1 MNYTPNEP
9 PRTLTAAEIEKILPH
24 RYTFAL
30 VDKILDY
37 TPGQWARGIKCVTRT
52 ESFFQGHF
60 PGYTVMQGVLI
71 LEALA
76 QTGAVAALSLPENRG
91 KIALFGGVKNAR
103 FRRQVVPAIAAAL
116 RVLLGLATPFAG
128 GLALAYVLDI
138 PARWFAIH
146 LFGGRRG
153 PGILL
158 AYLALFGT
166 VAALVGL
173 VVPQLVQSVGSFA
186 AALPGYLENAQA
198 LLELVQANYEKDTN
212 SLSELLLNS
221 GSSVESFLS
230 GLAPQLAQ
238 AAMGAAGQ
246 VVNGFLALAA
256 SVYLLCGKAELL
268 HTARLALRTALP
280 PRTAG
285 NVLGVFAM
293 ANKTFSG
300 YIGGQLVDAVL
311 VGSETFVLMLL
322 FGIPYAPLIS
332 VVVAVTNIVPMLG
345 PYLGAVPGAALLLF
359 SGQPVHALEFLVIV
373 LVVQQVD
380 GNFIAP
386 RILGSATGISGLWVL
401 AAIVVG
407 GGLFGIPGMVIG
419 VPVLGVA
426 ANLAKAALPREPYG
440 EKTIPGGET

>member
-1 MNYTPNEP
+1 MKRWYNRKPET
-9 PRTLTAAEIEKILPH
+9 
-24 RYTFAL
+24 
-30 VDKILDY
+30 
-37 TPGQWARGIKCVTRT
+37 
-52 ESFFQGHF
+52 
-60 PGYTVMQGVLI
+60 MQDWL
-71 LEALA
+71 LLF
-76 QTGAVAALSLPENRG
+76 AVAA
-91 KIALFGGVKNAR
+91 ALLAAVWYL
-103 FRRQVVPAIAAAL
+103 PAIAAAL

-198 LLELVQANYEKDTN
+198 LLELVQANYGVDTT

-246 VVNGFLALAA
+246 VLNGFLALAA
-256 SVYLLCGKAELL
+256 S
-268 HTARLALRTALP
+268 
-280 PRTAG
+280 RTAG

-311 VGSETFVLMLL
+311 VGGETFVLMLL

-426 ANLAKAALPREPYG
+426 ANLAKAALPREPDG
-440 EKTIPGGET
+440 EKTKPGGET

>member
-1 MNYTPNEP
+1 MKRWYNRKPET
-9 PRTLTAAEIEKILPH
+9 
-24 RYTFAL
+24 
-30 VDKILDY
+30 
-37 TPGQWARGIKCVTRT
+37 
-52 ESFFQGHF
+52 
-60 PGYTVMQGVLI
+60 MQDWL
-71 LEALA
+71 LLF
-76 QTGAVAALSLPENRG
+76 AVAA
-91 KIALFGGVKNAR
+91 ALLAAVWYL
-103 FRRQVVPAIAAAL
+103 PAIAAAL

-198 LLELVQANYEKDTN
+198 LLELVQANYGVDTT

-221 GSSVESFLS
+221 GSSVENFLS

-311 VGSETFVLMLL
+311 VGGETFVLMLL

-386 RILGSATGISGLWVL
+386 RILGGATGLPGLGVL
-401 AAIVVG
+401 LAIVVG
-407 GGLFGIPGMVIG
+407 GAWFGIPGMVLG
-419 VPVLGVA
+419 VPVLAVLYLLLSEFVNKRLQKKETVVA
-426 ANLAKAALPREPYG
+426 AEGPAAAGPEGEQPPPHRESFPEEQTGQTASTEKSKG
-440 EKTIPGGET
+440 EAAVHQGDDPEGRIEDHRETDVRKPQEGEEP

>member
-1 MNYTPNEP
+1 MKRWYNRKPET
-9 PRTLTAAEIEKILPH
+9 
-24 RYTFAL
+24 
-30 VDKILDY
+30 
-37 TPGQWARGIKCVTRT
+37 
-52 ESFFQGHF
+52 
-60 PGYTVMQGVLI
+60 MQDWL
-71 LEALA
+71 LLF
-76 QTGAVAALSLPENRG
+76 AVAA
-91 KIALFGGVKNAR
+91 ALLAAVWYL
-103 FRRQVVPAIAAAL
+103 PAIAAAL

-158 AYLALFGT
+158 AYLALLGT

-186 AALPGYLENAQA
+186 TALPGYLENAQA
-198 LLELVQANYEKDTN
+198 LLELVQANYGVDTT

-221 GSSVESFLS
+221 GSSVENFLS

-246 VVNGFLALAA
+246 VLNGFLALAA

-268 HTARLALRTALP
+268 HTARLALRTVLP

-311 VGSETFVLMLL
+311 VGGETFVLMLL

-386 RILGSATGISGLWVL
+386 RILGSATACGCWRLLWWAADCSAFRAWSSGCRYWGWRPTLPKRPCPGNRMGKKQNRAGKHSGEPVQHISPHCLHNVKIFPL
-401 AAIVVG
+401 
-407 GGLFGIPGMVIG
+407 
-419 VPVLGVA
+419 
-426 ANLAKAALPREPYG
+426 
-440 EKTIPGGET
+440 EKPPLDVTIKL

>member
-1 MNYTPNEP
+1 MKRWYNRKPET
-9 PRTLTAAEIEKILPH
+9 
-24 RYTFAL
+24 
-30 VDKILDY
+30 
-37 TPGQWARGIKCVTRT
+37 
-52 ESFFQGHF
+52 
-60 PGYTVMQGVLI
+60 MQDWL
-71 LEALA
+71 LLF
-76 QTGAVAALSLPENRG
+76 AVAA
-91 KIALFGGVKNAR
+91 ALLAAVWYL
-103 FRRQVVPAIAAAL
+103 PAIAAAL

-158 AYLALFGT
+158 AYLVLFGT

-198 LLELVQANYEKDTN
+198 LLELVQTNYGVDTT

-311 VGSETFVLMLL
+311 VGGETFVLMLL

-401 AAIVVG
+401 AAIVG
-407 GGLFGIPGMVIG
+407 AADCSAFRAWSSGCRYWGWRPTLPKRPCPGNRMG
-419 VPVLGVA
+419 KKQNRAGKHSAEPVQHISPHCLHNV
-426 ANLAKAALPREPYG
+426 KILPL
-440 EKTIPGGET
+440 EKPPLDVTIKL

>member
-1 MNYTPNEP
+1 MKRWYNRKPET
-9 PRTLTAAEIEKILPH
+9 
-24 RYTFAL
+24 
-30 VDKILDY
+30 
-37 TPGQWARGIKCVTRT
+37 
-52 ESFFQGHF
+52 
-60 PGYTVMQGVLI
+60 MQDWL
-71 LEALA
+71 LLF
-76 QTGAVAALSLPENRG
+76 AVAA
-91 KIALFGGVKNAR
+91 ALLAAVWYL
-103 FRRQVVPAIAAAL
+103 PAIAAAL

-198 LLELVQANYEKDTN
+198 LLELVQANYGVDTT

-238 AAMGAAGQ
+238 AAMGVGGQ

-311 VGSETFVLMLL
+311 VGGENVCVNAFIRHPVCAADQRGGGRYQTLCPCW
-322 FGIPYAPLIS
+322 GLIWGRCRGQRCCCS
-332 VVVAVTNIVPMLG
+332 
-345 PYLGAVPGAALLLF
+345 AASRCMRWNF
-359 SGQPVHALEFLVIV
+359 SVIV

-419 VPVLGVA
+419 VPVLGA
-426 ANLAKAALPREPYG
+426 GGQPCQRRPCLGNRMGKKAKPAGKP
-440 EKTIPGGET
+440 

>member
-1 MNYTPNEP
+1 MKRWYNRKPET
-9 PRTLTAAEIEKILPH
+9 
-24 RYTFAL
+24 
-30 VDKILDY
+30 
-37 TPGQWARGIKCVTRT
+37 
-52 ESFFQGHF
+52 
-60 PGYTVMQGVLI
+60 MQDWL
-71 LEALA
+71 LLF
-76 QTGAVAALSLPENRG
+76 AVAA
-91 KIALFGGVKNAR
+91 ALLAAVWYL
-103 FRRQVVPAIAAAL
+103 PAIAAAL

-158 AYLALFGT
+158 AYLVLLGT

-198 LLELVQANYEKDTN
+198 LLELVQANYGVDTT

-311 VGSETFVLMLL
+311 VGGETFVLMLL

-386 RILGSATGISGLWVL
+386 RILGSVTNIVPVLGPFLGAVPGLIILLLELPWKAAEFAIIIFVVQQVDGNFIAPRILGSATGISGLWVL

-426 ANLAKAALPREPYG
+426 ANLAKAALPREPDG
-440 EKTIPGGET
+440 EKTKPGGET

>member
-1 MNYTPNEP
+1 MKRWYNRKPET
-9 PRTLTAAEIEKILPH
+9 
-24 RYTFAL
+24 
-30 VDKILDY
+30 
-37 TPGQWARGIKCVTRT
+37 
-52 ESFFQGHF
+52 
-60 PGYTVMQGVLI
+60 MQDWL
-71 LEALA
+71 LLF
-76 QTGAVAALSLPENRG
+76 AVAA
-91 KIALFGGVKNAR
+91 ALLAAVWYL
-103 FRRQVVPAIAAAL
+103 PAIAAAL

-198 LLELVQANYEKDTN
+198 LLELVQANYGVDTT

-221 GSSVESFLS
+221 GSSVENFLS

-311 VGSETFVLMLL
+311 VGGETFVLMLL
-322 FGIPYAPLIS
+322 FGIHQLSAN
-332 VVVAVTNIVPMLG
+332 VAAERFVGHGKHAQHVTR
-345 PYLGAVPGAALLLF
+345 GARRQRCCCSAASRCMRWNFWSLFWWCSRWTETLLRRAF
-359 SGQPVHALEFLVIV
+359 WA
-373 LVVQQVD
+373 
-380 GNFIAP
+380 AP
-386 RILGSATGISGLWVL
+386 RAFPACGCWRLLWWAADCSAFRAWSSGCRYWGWRPTLPKRPCPGNRMGKKQNRAGKHSAEPVQHISPHCLHNVKIFPL
-401 AAIVVG
+401 
-407 GGLFGIPGMVIG
+407 
-419 VPVLGVA
+419 
-426 ANLAKAALPREPYG
+426 
-440 EKTIPGGET
+440 EKPPLDVTIKL

>member
-1 MNYTPNEP
+1 M
-9 PRTLTAAEIEKILPH
+9 
-24 RYTFAL
+24 
-30 VDKILDY
+30 
-37 TPGQWARGIKCVTRT
+37 KCWYNRKPET
-52 ESFFQGHF
+52 
-60 PGYTVMQGVLI
+60 MQDWL
-71 LEALA
+71 LLF
-76 QTGAVAALSLPENRG
+76 AVAA
-91 KIALFGGVKNAR
+91 ALLAAVWYL
-103 FRRQVVPAIAAAL
+103 PAIAAAL
-116 RVLLGLATPFAG
+116 RVLMGLATPFAG

-198 LLELVQANYEKDTN
+198 LLELVQANYGVDTT

-246 VVNGFLALAA
+246 VLNGFLALAA

-311 VGSETFVLMLL
+311 VGGETFVLMLL

-426 ANLAKAALPREPYG
+426 ANLAKAALPREPDG
-440 EKTIPGGET
+440 EKTKPGGET

>member
-1 MNYTPNEP
+1 MKRWYNQKPETMQDW
-9 PRTLTAAEIEKILPH
+9 LLLFATAA
-24 RYTFAL
+24 AL
-30 VDKILDY
+30 
-37 TPGQWARGIKCVTRT
+37 
-52 ESFFQGHF
+52 
-60 PGYTVMQGVLI
+60 
-71 LEALA
+71 LA
-76 QTGAVAALSLPENRG
+76 MVWYL
-91 KIALFGGVKNAR
+91 
-103 FRRQVVPAIAAAL
+103 PAIAAAL
-116 RVLLGLATPFAG
+116 RVLLGLAAPFAG

-138 PARWFAIH
+138 PARWFAEK

-153 PGILL
+153 PAILL
-158 AYLALFGT
+158 AYLVLFGT
-166 VAALVGL
+166 AAALVGL

-186 AALPGYLENAQA
+186 AALPGYLANAQA
-198 LLELVQANYEKDTN
+198 LLELVQANYGVDTT
-212 SLSELLLNS
+212 SLSELLLDS
-221 GSSVESFLS
+221 GSSVENFLS

-238 AAMGAAGQ
+238 AALGAAGQ
-246 VVNGFLALAA
+246 LVNGFLALAA
-256 SVYLLCGKAELL
+256 SVYLLCGKQELL
-268 HTARLALRTALP
+268 HTARH
-280 PRTAG
+280 
-285 NVLGVFAM
+285 VLGVFAM

-311 VGSETFVLMLL
+311 VGAETFVLMLL

-426 ANLAKAALPREPYG
+426 ANLAKAALPADPDGKTPQKGREG
-440 EKTIPGGET
+440 

>member
-1 MNYTPNEP
+1 MKRWYNRKPET
-9 PRTLTAAEIEKILPH
+9 
-24 RYTFAL
+24 
-30 VDKILDY
+30 
-37 TPGQWARGIKCVTRT
+37 
-52 ESFFQGHF
+52 
-60 PGYTVMQGVLI
+60 MQDWL
-71 LEALA
+71 LLF
-76 QTGAVAALSLPENRG
+76 AVAA
-91 KIALFGGVKNAR
+91 ALLAAVWYL
-103 FRRQVVPAIAAAL
+103 PAIAAAL

-198 LLELVQANYEKDTN
+198 LLELVQANYGVDTT

-285 NVLGVFAM
+285 SGNTASTGKRTISAFSAAKSRSPVRTMLRRWGSPLPPGRDCRVLRPM
-293 ANKTFSG
+293 RT
-300 YIGGQLVDAVL
+300 VL
-311 VGSETFVLMLL
+311 PSVRARKRF
-322 FGIPYAPLIS
+322 IS
-332 VVVAVTNIVPMLG
+332 AEM
-345 PYLGAVPGAALLLF
+345 
-359 SGQPVHALEFLVIV
+359 
-373 LVVQQVD
+373 
-380 GNFIAP
+380 
-386 RILGSATGISGLWVL
+386 
-401 AAIVVG
+401 
-407 GGLFGIPGMVIG
+407 
-419 VPVLGVA
+419 
-426 ANLAKAALPREPYG
+426 
-440 EKTIPGGET
+440 

>member
-1 MNYTPNEP
+1 MKRWYNRKPET
-9 PRTLTAAEIEKILPH
+9 
-24 RYTFAL
+24 
-30 VDKILDY
+30 
-37 TPGQWARGIKCVTRT
+37 
-52 ESFFQGHF
+52 
-60 PGYTVMQGVLI
+60 MQDWL
-71 LEALA
+71 LLF
-76 QTGAVAALSLPENRG
+76 AVAA
-91 KIALFGGVKNAR
+91 ALLAAVWYL
-103 FRRQVVPAIAAAL
+103 PAIAAAL

-158 AYLALFGT
+158 AYLALLGT

-173 VVPQLVQSVGSFA
+173 VVPQLVQ
-186 AALPGYLENAQA
+186 
-198 LLELVQANYEKDTN
+198 ANYGVDTT

-221 GSSVESFLS
+221 GSSVENFLS

-246 VVNGFLALAA
+246 VLNGFLALAA

-311 VGSETFVLMLL
+311 VGGETFVLMLL

-426 ANLAKAALPREPYG
+426 ANLAKAALPREPDG
-440 EKTIPGGET
+440 EKTKPGGET

>member
-1 MNYTPNEP
+1 MAIAEELAALRE
-9 PRTLTAAEIEKILPH
+9 RTLAEIAAAD
-24 RYTFAL
+24 TSAAL
-30 VDKILDY
+30 EAVRVAVLGKSGTLTGY
-37 TPGQWARGIKCVTRT
+37 LRSMGQVPAEERASVGKAVNAARV
-52 ESFFQGHF
+52 E
-60 PGYTVMQGVLI
+60 VE
-71 LEALA
+71 EALA
-76 QTGAVAALSLPENRG
+76 ARKAALD
-91 KIALFGGVKNAR
+91 
-103 FRRQVVPAIAAAL
+103 AAE
-116 RVLLGLATPFAG
+116 
-128 GLALAYVLDI
+128 
-138 PARWFAIH
+138 
-146 LFGGRRG
+146 
-153 PGILL
+153 
-158 AYLALFGT
+158 
-166 VAALVGL
+166 
-173 VVPQLVQSVGSFA
+173 
-186 AALPGYLENAQA
+186 LE
-198 LLELVQANYEKDTN
+198 
-212 SLSELLLNS
+212 
-221 GSSVESFLS
+221 
-230 GLAPQLAQ
+230 

-311 VGSETFVLMLL
+311 VGGETFVLMLL

-426 ANLAKAALPREPYG
+426 ANLAKAALPREPDG
-440 EKTIPGGET
+440 EKTKPGGET